1 MQYEISNKMFLHYN
15 NYVDKK
21 IIFESIQEYK
31 QLDHLQKNMIL
42 CIYFCTKAITV
53 LIKTILLQLICKQ
66 KKKKNL
72 FTSIKVLTY
81 ILSVWGLQQGVLS
94 AGEPEDPPALPHGG
108 TSLRLSALRL
118 YQGLQ
123 QLLGP
128 RQAPENSPR
137 HGT

>member
-81 ILSVWGLQQGVLS
+81 ILSV
-94 AGEPEDPPALPHGG
+94 
-108 TSLRLSALRL
+108 
-118 YQGLQ
+118 
-123 QLLGP
+123 
-128 RQAPENSPR
+128 
-137 HGT
+137 